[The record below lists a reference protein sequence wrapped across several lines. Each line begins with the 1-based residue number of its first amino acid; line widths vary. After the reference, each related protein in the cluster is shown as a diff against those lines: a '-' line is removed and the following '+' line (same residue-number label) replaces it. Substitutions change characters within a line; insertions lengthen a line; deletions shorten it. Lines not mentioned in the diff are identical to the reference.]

1 MKALNFYKT
10 VRGLLDT
17 AASFTEIADKK
28 QTLVYAVNAPAT
40 LYLQTETADLRLRR
54 WAEARIEVTIKLQVA
69 LGWRYAAEQDEA
81 GVYIVTKRRA
91 VVGGLSRATFEIA
104 VPQDTHLLLRL
115 NQCTVNFAIQDGL
128 LELAP
133 PDAESRIIGTGG

>member
-17 AASFTEIADKK
+17 AATFTEIADKK
-28 QTLVYAVNAPAT
+28 QTLVYTVNAPAT

-54 WAEARIEVTIKLQVA
+54 WAEPRIEVTIKLQVA
-69 LGWRYAAEQDEA
+69 LGWRYAAEQDDA
-81 GVYIVTKRRA
+81 GVYIVTKRRP
-91 VVGGLSRATFEIA
+91 VVGGLSRAAFEIA

-115 NQCTVNFAIQDGL
+115 TQCTVNFAIQEGL

-133 PDAESRIIGTGG
+133 PDAESRIIGAGG